1 MSRHGYGRP
10 RADRWE
16 CTSIFDAYERYW
28 WRFKTTVPS
37 TDEVVSGASFQESY
51 DVLGRIQAQLRD
63 AMDHGDARRFLDS
76 ALSVLRW
83 GGVLPHNRATLV
95 GLGDT
100 ILEEFAGAMQQ
111 LQATSADTDGLS
123 KVRLMNAGFTKI
135 YALLL
140 DGFPIYDGR
149 AGAALGY
156 LVRLYGTD
164 AGIEGTPSTLRF
176 AWGAARGGAGSRKN
190 RNPSSDRFRFSG
202 LRGDPHLHARCNLM
216 AAWLLGAVSELGPS
230 GDLPTTR
237 RIRALEAALFM
248 IGYEIPLAT
257 KQARALA
264 VRS

>member
-28 WRFKTTVPS
+28 WRFKTAVPS

-63 AMDHGDARRFLDS
+63 AIDHGDALRFLDS

-111 LQATSADTDGLS
+111 LQATSADIDGLS
-123 KVRLMNAGFTKI
+123 NVRLMNAGFTKI

-156 LVRLYGTD
+156 LFVSMGL
-164 AGIEGTPSTLRF
+164 TPGSKALRPRCGSPGERR
-176 AWGAARGGAGSRKN
+176 GAEQGRGRIATRRQIASAFPGCAVT
-190 RNPSSDRFRFSG
+190 
-202 LRGDPHLHARCNLM
+202 CICT
-216 AAWLLGAVSELGPS
+216 LGAISWPRGFSVLCPNWGHPAICRPHEGFGRWRQRCS
-230 GDLPTTR
+230 
-237 RIRALEAALFM
+237 
-248 IGYEIPLAT
+248 
-257 KQARALA
+257 
-264 VRS
+264 